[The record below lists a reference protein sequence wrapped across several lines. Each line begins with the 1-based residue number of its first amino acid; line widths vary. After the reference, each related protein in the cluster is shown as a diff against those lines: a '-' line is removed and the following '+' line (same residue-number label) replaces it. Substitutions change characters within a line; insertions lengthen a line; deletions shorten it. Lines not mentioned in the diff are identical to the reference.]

1 MLAQRAVLVVGNTAT
16 PADLADVTAFAFDV
30 AERLGLAV
38 HVATDMAE
46 DVTQYEG
53 VVLADTWLDSVA
65 SAVLGSEAM
74 ASDMFC
80 IEAADVYAFPSDA
93 ACTWCGDAGRVAP
106 RRTRDGWTAPM
117 HFTCASMIRKAS
129 ATAPTVAA

>member
-1 MLAQRAVLVVGNTAT
+1 MFSQRAVLVVGKAIT
-16 PADLADVTAFAFDV
+16 PADLDDLTAFGFDV
-30 AERLGLAV
+30 ADRLGLTV
-38 HVATDMAE
+38 RVATDMAE

-53 VVLADTWLDSVA
+53 VVLDGTWLDSVT
-65 SAVLGSEAM
+65 STVLGTEAM
-74 ASDMFC
+74 AADMFC

-93 ACTWCGDAGRVAP
+93 SCHWCGEAGRVAP

-117 HFTCASMIRKAS
+117 HFTCASMTRKAS